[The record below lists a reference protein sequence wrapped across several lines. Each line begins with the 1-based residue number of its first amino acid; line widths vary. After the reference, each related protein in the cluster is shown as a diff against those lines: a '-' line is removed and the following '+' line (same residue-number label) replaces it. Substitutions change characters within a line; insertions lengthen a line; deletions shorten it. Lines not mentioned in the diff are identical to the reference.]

1 MYDEVKNVEKVH
13 DDLGQTNSKV
23 CTNSDGAG
31 VWNRQKT
38 SFFVKVFALDDLIF
52 QSCTVITSSMNM
64 IMNNI
69 MLQFEKLSNIKMKK
83 SHLERF
89 YP

>member
-1 MYDEVKNVEKVH
+1 MYDEVKNVEKLH

-38 SFFVKVFALDDLIF
+38 SFFV
-52 QSCTVITSSMNM
+52 
-64 IMNNI
+64 
-69 MLQFEKLSNIKMKK
+69 
-83 SHLERF
+83 
-89 YP
+89 